1 MSRIQLA
8 EYSDREMSIWHLEDN
23 SNRYNLVFNKSA
35 RTWTLARL
43 LDDFGDSQ
51 EVVGVYTKAPE
62 DLLKRCGIGR
72 LIG

>member
-1 MSRIQLA
+1 MSRIHLA
-8 EYSDREMSIWHLEDN
+8 EFSDREMSIWHLEDA

-35 RTWTLARL
+35 RTWTLSRL

-51 EVVGVYTKAPE
+51 EVVGVYTKAPA
-62 DLLKRCGIGR
+62 DLLKRCNIGK

>member
-1 MSRIQLA
+1 VSRIQLA

-23 SNRYNLVFNKSA
+23 SSRYNLVFNKAA

-43 LDDFGDSQ
+43 LDDLGDSQ
-51 EVVGVYTKAPE
+51 EVVGVYDKAPA
-62 DLLKRCGIGR
+62 DLLKRCNIGK